1 MVIRMNMYQSL
12 GFAVAWLL
20 AGRFIKSKV
29 EFFQKYCIPAP
40 IVGGFLFALISLICH
55 TAKILDFEFD
65 TTLQTY
71 WMVMFFT
78 SVGYNAGFSIL
89 KDGGKK
95 VFVFLA
101 AAVVLA
107 ILQNVTAQTIARII
121 HFSPSLA
128 VMLGSTSFTGGFGTA
143 ASFAPIV
150 DPDSTLGALSLA
162 VAVPTF
168 GSIISSIMGG
178 PVGNRMVLKYRLQPD
193 SSNISVRLDKA
204 GNIIKTTAVVKKIK
218 TVRPNFLKRMFFNPT
233 KGKDEERE
241 VVTLHE
247 EILNEGSSAGAVD
260 NSTTSLEKQLSSE
273 KLLISFMLL
282 VLAAGFGIF
291 VTNYLNTFSSKFK
304 FPIYI
309 GAMICASI
317 IRNIADT
324 SKKFKIGMEEI
335 DSLGNISPN
344 MFLAM
349 AIVSLKLWQ
358 LVSLAVPLLIIL
370 SGQVLLMYLYARFV
384 TFNIMGRNYDAAVIT
399 AGHIGFGFAATPNAM
414 ANMGSVCEK
423 YGYSKIAF
431 FVVPLVGSLFIDFF
445 NVMIIGITIGIVK

>member
-20 AGRFIKSKV
+20 AGRFIKSRF

-40 IVGGFLFALISLICH
+40 IAGGFLFALIALACH
-55 TAKILDFEFD
+55 TLKILDFEFD

-78 SVGYNAGFSIL
+78 SVGYNAGFSVL

-101 AAVVLA
+101 AAVVFA
-107 ILQNVTAQTIARII
+107 ILQNLTAQGIARLI

-128 VMLGSTSFTGGFGTA
+128 VMLGSASFTGGFGTA

-150 DPDSTLGALSLA
+150 DPGNTLGALSLA

-168 GSIISSIMGG
+168 GSVISSIMGG
-178 PVGNRMVLKYRLQPD
+178 PVGNRLVLKYRLAPD
-193 SSNISVRLDKA
+193 SSNVRVRRDKD

-233 KGKDEERE
+233 KGKDEETEIVTMQEE
-241 VVTLHE
+241 VLHKA
-247 EILNEGSSAGAVD
+247 SSTGEVD
-260 NSTTSLEKQLSSE
+260 NFTTSSEKQLSSE
-273 KLLISFMLL
+273 KLLSSFMLL

-291 VTNYLNTFSSKFK
+291 LTNYLNTFSHKFK

-309 GAMICASI
+309 GAMVCAAV
-317 IRNIADT
+317 IRNLADL
-324 SKKFKIGMEEI
+324 SKKFGIAVEET
-335 DSLGNISPN
+335 DALGNISLN

-349 AIVSLKLWQ
+349 ALVSLKLWQ
-358 LVSLAVPLLIIL
+358 LVGLAIPLLLIL
-370 SGQVLLMYLYARFV
+370 SGQVLLMYVYARFV
-384 TFNIMGRNYDAAVIT
+384 TFNIMGRNYDAAIIM

-445 NVMIIGITIGIVK
+445 NVMIIGFTIGIVK